1 MKKFIKNLF
10 NIEVVKKRGI
20 NLKMNEVDDFDEDLE
35 TLDLEEHD
43 E

>member
-1 MKKFIKNLF
+1 L

-20 NLKMNEVDDFDEDLE
+20 NLKMAAVDDFDEDLE